1 MVNEM
6 DPRVVEH
13 AKILVNYSTKVR
25 KGDNVLIQISDYGKD
40 LAVEIYKQ
48 AAALGASPL
57 IVTTPDEAV
66 RGYYTLTPEEY
77 LKIFPKH
84 YYELVK
90 ASDVTIS
97 ILSGETTRHLSNVDP
112 KRISSRSLTIKK
124 ISDERLRKR
133 WCLTQYPTPVYAQEA
148 GMSLREYEDF
158 VYSAMLRDWKK
169 ETEKMRELEKIMNNV
184 DKLQII
190 GEGTDLTLSTKGRIA
205 RISNGIN
212 NLPGGEVFTAPVDNS
227 ANGTVFF
234 DLPALA
240 YGQEAKDIRLTFE
253 NGKIVDYSAGKN
265 EELLGA
271 MINTDEGSKRLGE
284 LGIGTNHGITKF
296 TRNILFDEK
305 IAGTIHLAIG
315 RAYEECGG
323 INESAIHWD
332 IIKSMN
338 FSKGD
343 MILVDGKTLEGFK
356 DGNWRLS

>member
-1 MVNEM
+1 M

-25 KGDNVLIQISDYGKD
+25 KGDNVLIQISDHGKD

-48 AAALGASPL
+48 AAVLGASPL
-57 IVTTPDEAV
+57 IVTIPDEAV

-84 YYELVK
+84 YYALVK
-90 ASDVTIS
+90 ASDVIIS
-97 ILSGETTRHLSNVDP
+97 IRSGETTRHLSNVDP
-112 KRISSRSLTIKK
+112 KRISSRSLTTKK

-133 WCLTQYPTPVYAQEA
+133 WCLTQYPTPAFAQEA
-148 GMSLREYEDF
+148 GMSLREYEEF

-169 ETEKMRELEKIMNNV
+169 ETEKMRKLKKIMDNA

-190 GEGTDLTLSTKGRIA
+190 GEDTDLTMSIKGRTA
-205 RISNGIN
+205 RISNGVN

-234 DLPALA
+234 DLPAVT
-240 YGQEAKDIRLTFE
+240 YGQEVLDIRLTFE
-253 NGKIVDYSAGKN
+253 NGKIMGYSTGKN
-265 EELLGA
+265 EELLEA
-271 MINTDEGSKRLGE
+271 MINTDEGSERLGE
-284 LGIGTNHGITKF
+284 LGIGTNRGITKF

-315 RAYEECGG
+315 RAYKECGG

-332 IIKSMN
+332 MIKSM
-338 FSKGD
+338 KPGKV
-343 MILVDGKTLEGFK
+343 IIDGKTLEGFK
-356 DGNWRLS
+356 DGDWRLC